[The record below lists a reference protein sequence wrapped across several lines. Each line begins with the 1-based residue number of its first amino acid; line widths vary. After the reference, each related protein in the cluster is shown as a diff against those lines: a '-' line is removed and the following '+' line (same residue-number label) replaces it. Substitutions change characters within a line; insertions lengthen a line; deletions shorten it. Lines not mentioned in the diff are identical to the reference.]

1 MQCQRALVEQ
11 LRVMLP
17 RIALLAL
24 LVPAHGFFA
33 PASGRAR
40 LPPVLSA
47 APGAGQAVSWRA
59 EYKAFVNDH
68 GLTLCG
74 NSWKGFEALGRGA
87 IYANHDARPPA
98 STYVPLGRW
107 LDSLALSADDPSTVE
122 AVVEYIRGY
131 DPEMQFVVV
140 FQYGGVLGADVVCP
154 NMRPPEVALLPEF
167 AAAAAARP

>member
-1 MQCQRALVEQ
+1 MRTPL
-11 LRVMLP
+11 
-17 RIALLAL
+17 ALLAL
-24 LVPAHGFFA
+24 LAPARGFA
-33 PASGRAR
+33 PSGRAR
-40 LPPVLSA
+40 LPPALSA
-47 APGAGQAVSWRA
+47 AEPGAGQAVSWRG
-59 EYKAFVNDH
+59 EYKAFVNKH

-122 AVVEYIRGY
+122 AVIEYIRGY
-131 DPEMQFVVV
+131 DPETQFVVV
-140 FQYGGVLGADVVCP
+140 FQCGGVLGADVVCP

-167 AAAAAARP
+167 AAAAARP